1 VPRGRHRSAD
11 PAASVLLPN
20 DELVISGQTLQLTAT
35 VVDAT
40 GSPIP
45 GEPITFTT
53 RDPDV
58 LRPHDAKKKEIISFP
73 GGPR

>member
-1 VPRGRHRSAD
+1 
-11 PAASVLLPN
+11 
-20 DELVISGQTLQLTAT
+20 VISGQTLQLTAT